1 MNETVKFMLPEGH
14 PWAGQRI
21 IIPAASGAT
30 TYNDGEVEFTTPLKE
45 EIRKVREQLNKT
57 TSRMKEK
64 SP

>member
-21 IIPAASGAT
+21 I
-30 TYNDGEVEFTTPLKE
+30 VEFTTPLKE